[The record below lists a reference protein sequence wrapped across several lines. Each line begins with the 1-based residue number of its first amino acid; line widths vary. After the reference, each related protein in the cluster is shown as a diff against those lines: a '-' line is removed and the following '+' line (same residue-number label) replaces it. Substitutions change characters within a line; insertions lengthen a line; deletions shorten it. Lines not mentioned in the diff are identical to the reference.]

1 VSLWS
6 EIKERRITQI
16 VIAYLVGGWIVVS
29 VIDQPVDRGVLPEV
43 VYQVVFTLFLFG
55 ILGALIIGWYHGEKG
70 EQQAPKVEIAML
82 SVIGLI
88 ALGTTGQIVR
98 NALAE
103 ASLNEAMA
111 ESGLDLGSIAV
122 LYFED
127 LSDGELAPVA
137 DGITE
142 ALIEQLSQ
150 VRSLDVISSNGVLP
164 YRDTELRVDSVA
176 RALRVGTII
185 EGSVEQR
192 GEQLRITMRLVDGAS
207 GADIERSVSEIPADQ
222 FLAARD
228 SVAESVS
235 RLLRERLGEEVQ
247 IRQTQSETNSP
258 DAWTLV
264 QRAERLRTDAEDDF
278 EAGGDLEASLEAF
291 READALLARA
301 EQQDREWVKPI
312 TARAHAAYRRAWF
325 SANLGDM
332 NAAAR
337 DIEAGLGH
345 ANRALALDPGNPAAL
360 EQRATINLLVAS
372 AMGPEPDEMQ
382 DLLTGALADLEAAV
396 EQDPSLASAHAM
408 LSFLFAGMG
417 DDINA
422 VLSARRALEEDAYL
436 RGADRIYDRLF
447 YAQYELEQFRDAK
460 NWCDEGY
467 SRFPGNYR
475 FAECRLWLAATPFE
489 EPEVDASWDLLAQ
502 LDSLSP
508 EAQRPYKLGVGRI
521 LVAGVLRRASLP
533 DSAESVLAGI
543 DRSERVDP
551 QRQLFFY
558 EAAMRA
564 TTGDPD
570 GALEALRRWAA
581 ATPGSTLGPGAETH
595 WHWREIRTRPEFQP
609 FVSR

>member
-6 EIKERRITQI
+6 EIKQRRITQI

-43 VYQVVFTLFLFG
+43 VYQVAFTLFLFG

-70 EQQAPKVEIAML
+70 EQQAPKIEIVML
-82 SVIGLI
+82 TLIGLL

-98 NALAE
+98 KAIAE
-103 ASLNEAMA
+103 ASRTEAA
-111 ESGLDLGSIAV
+111 AASGLDLGSIAV

-142 ALIEQLSQ
+142 ALIDQLSQ

-176 RALRVGTII
+176 KALRVGTVI

-192 GEQLRITMRLVDGAS
+192 GARLRIVMRLIDGAS
-207 GADIERSVSEIPADQ
+207 GADIERSVAEIPADQ

-228 SVAESVS
+228 SVAESAS
-235 RLLRERLGEEVQ
+235 RLLRARLGEEVQ
-247 IRQTQSETNSP
+247 VRQAQSETTSA

-278 EAGGDLEASLEAF
+278 DAGGSLEGSIEAF
-291 READALLARA
+291 READDLLARA
-301 EQQDREWVKPI
+301 EQQDPQWVKPI
-312 TARAHAAYRRAWF
+312 AARAHAAYRRAWF
-325 SANLGDM
+325 SANLGDLDT
-332 NAAAR
+332 AAR
-337 DIEAGLGH
+337 EIEVGLGH
-345 ANRALALDPGNPAAL
+345 TDRALSLDPGDAVAL

-382 DLLTGALADLEAAV
+382 ALLTGARADLEAAV
-396 EQDPSLASAHAM
+396 DRDPSLASAHAM

-417 DDINA
+417 DAVNS

-447 YAQYELEQFRDAK
+447 YAQYELEQIRDAK
-460 NWCDEGY
+460 RWCDEGY
-467 SRFPGNYR
+467 TRFPGNYR
-475 FAECRLWLAATPFE
+475 FAECKLWLAATPFE
-489 EPEVDASWDLLAQ
+489 EPEVDAAWDWLTQ

-508 EAQRPYKLGVGRI
+508 EALRPYKVAVGRI
-521 LVAGVLRRASLP
+521 MVAGVLRRAALP
-533 DSAESVLAGI
+533 DSAENVLAGI

-551 QRQLFFY
+551 QRQLFIY
-558 EAAMRA
+558 EAAIRA

-570 GALEALRRWAA
+570 GALDALRRWVA
-581 ATPGSTLGPGAETH
+581 ATPGSTLGPGTETH
-595 WHWREIRTRPEFQP
+595 WWWREVRTHPDFQP
-609 FVSR
+609 YISR